1 MKLSMSFAAGL
12 ALSLVACSDGKP
24 PAPPAAAAAPAPAA
38 PAATATAL
46 PKGETTYYFG
56 ANPARTKVIFESKT
70 NVTNILG
77 QTNLCSGSA
86 TIDFD
91 KGAGSCHLV
100 IPTLSLNSGMDD
112 RDRAMHGKVW
122 LDSKVNKTIEFKS
135 KKATFVQ
142 PATWKIDGDFLFR
155 GVTVPLSIEAEV
167 KQVPPSIG
175 QKLGDGAWIRVRTAF
190 KVDITQHGIKIDKSA
205 QFTVEPVWNVGIELF
220 ATTVKP
226 ADAAVPV
233 EAVEPD
239 EVKVVRVPKLKP
251 DGLPGTHF
259 EFGKKPQLTTLRATS
274 EAPIETI
281 VAQINASHG
290 YVGIDKEKGLAG
302 LRFHIPVGQI
312 KTGIPL
318 RDEHLRGETWLDEK
332 KFPMI
337 GFESTKATK
346 KDDKTWTVEGT
357 FTMRG
362 VGKPLKLDVAVADIA
377 ADEVKKAN
385 WGEKPGVRVTGDFKL
400 KLSDHG
406 VKNPDPTKINDELS
420 VSIFLVGLLADEKQ

>member
-1 MKLSMSFAAGL
+1 MKPLISFAACL
-12 ALSLVACSDGKP
+12 ALAAAGSACSEK
-24 PAPPAAAAAPAPAA
+24 AAAAQLMAGPLLSAPTPH
-38 PAATATAL
+38 

-91 KGAGSCHLV
+91 ASAGKCHLV

-112 RDRAMHGKVW
+112 RDRAMHGKAW

-135 KKATFVQ
+135 TKATFVQ
-142 PATWKIDGDFLFR
+142 PSMWKVDGEFTFR
-155 GVTVPLSIEAEV
+155 GVTQPLTIEAEV

-175 QKLGDGAWIRVRTAF
+175 AKLGDGAWIRVKTNF

-205 QFTVEPVWNVGIELF
+205 QFTVEPIWNVAIELF

-226 ADAAVPV
+226 ADAPAPV
-233 EAVEPD
+233 EAADPE
-239 EVKVVRVPKLKP
+239 EIKVVKVPKLKP
-251 DGLPGTHF
+251 DGLPGTIY

-281 VAQINASHG
+281 VASINASHG
-290 YVGIDKEKGLAG
+290 FVGIDKEKGVAG
-302 LRFHIPVGQI
+302 LRFHIPVAQL

-337 GFESTKATK
+337 AFESVKATK
-346 KDDKTWTVEGT
+346 KDDKTWAVEGT

-362 VGKPLKLDVAVADIA
+362 VAKPLALDVAVADIA
-377 ADEVKKAN
+377 AEEVKKAN
-385 WGEKPGVRVTGDFKL
+385 WGERPGVRVTGDFKI
-400 KLSDHG
+400 KLSDFG
-406 VKNPDPTKINDELS
+406 VKNPDPTKINDNLS
-420 VSIFLVGLLADEKQ
+420 VSIFLVALLAEEK